1 MKLGENE
8 SFEVSFTE
16 MEIFAL
22 GGRGSCAFVS
32 SWNDR
37 EQTDLFPGVGSQ
49 LFLTGRR
56 GEIQAFQAFLGVP
69 CV

>member
-8 SFEVSFTE
+8 SFEVSFVK

-22 GGRGSCAFVS
+22 GGRGSCAFVF
-32 SWNDR
+32 SWKDR

-49 LFLTGRR
+49 LFPTGRR
-56 GEIQAFQAFLGVP
+56 KIQAFQAFWGVP
-69 CV
+69 RV